1 MSISPRA
8 ASLAKRVLV
17 VDDDQDM
24 RNVLEDVLRYE
35 GYLVS
40 SAANG
45 SQALAEAHRE
55 PPQLILLDLMMPVMS
70 GWQFRAAQL
79 LDPVLSKVPV
89 VVMST
94 FAPEMSVAGLL
105 PKPFQLGDVLD
116 TVRRL
121 TA

>member
-1 MSISPRA
+1 VP
-8 ASLAKRVLV
+8 KRVLV

-24 RNVLEDVLRYE
+24 RDVLTDVLQYE

-45 SQALAEAHRE
+45 SQALKEAQTN

-79 LDPVLSKVPV
+79 LDPVLSRVPV

-94 FAPEMSVAGLL
+94 FAPEMSVDGLL
-105 PKPFQLGDVLD
+105 PKPFQLRDVLD

-121 TA
+121 A